1 MNFTAACSTLGSPF
15 RTHQTSPPSGT
26 TGFPPSLGTGI
37 VTIPKSTPL
46 FLTFASCQGPITI
59 VAARALINWLG
70 TSPWFQLTTSTQSSS
85 AVCAS
90 FELRSLKLPPLLQ
103 RNGSHCHVASSVF
116 TAEKA
121 IPYTG
126 LLVVLLAVSVSWSQ
140 V

>member
-59 VAARALINWLG
+59 VRARAD
-70 TSPWFQLTTSTQSSS
+70 
-85 AVCAS
+85 
-90 FELRSLKLPPLLQ
+90 KLVRNVALVPIDHVFGGVALLDPLHPKLQ
-103 RNGSHCHVASSVF
+103 RGLSV
-116 TAEKA
+116 
-121 IPYTG
+121 
-126 LLVVLLAVSVSWSQ
+126 L
-140 V
+140 